1 MFKASHVLQGEDQ
14 TRSAAEFFPV
24 ISANYV
30 VDEEAYLGELL
41 QLADPGP
48 DGIEAIRRNARAL
61 IETVRSR
68 DNAVDTLDALLRQY
82 SLDTQEGLMLM
93 CLAEALLRVPDAATA
108 DALIRDKLSAADWQ
122 RHLGQSDNVLVNF
135 AAWGLVMTGK
145 VVNIDERTDGRA
157 PSVISRLVQRSG
169 EPVIRAAM
177 NQAMKLMG
185 KQFVLG
191 RTISEALKNGRP
203 CREQGYTYSFDML
216 GRPR

>member
-24 ISANYV
+24 ISANYA

-108 DALIRDKLSAADWQ
+108 DA
-122 RHLGQSDNVLVNF
+122 
-135 AAWGLVMTGK
+135 
-145 VVNIDERTDGRA
+145 
-157 PSVISRLVQRSG
+157 
-169 EPVIRAAM
+169 
-177 NQAMKLMG
+177 
-185 KQFVLG
+185 
-191 RTISEALKNGRP
+191 
-203 CREQGYTYSFDML
+203 
-216 GRPR
+216 

>member
-1 MFKASHVLQGEDQ
+1 
-14 TRSAAEFFPV
+14 
-24 ISANYV
+24 
-30 VDEEAYLGELL
+30 
-41 QLADPGP
+41 P

-68 DNAVDTLDALLRQY
+68 DNAVDTLDELLRQY

-145 VVNIDERTDGRA
+145 VVN
-157 PSVISRLVQRSG
+157 
-169 EPVIRAAM
+169 
-177 NQAMKLMG
+177 
-185 KQFVLG
+185 
-191 RTISEALKNGRP
+191 
-203 CREQGYTYSFDML
+203 
-216 GRPR
+216 